1 MEQDAPISV
10 HLCDFPAADE
20 SLIDEDLE
28 KNMEEVLDIVTL
40 GRAARNN
47 AAMKIR
53 QPLPAMYVQGEPL
66 SEGYCTIVAE
76 ELNVKEVSFVSDA
89 SGFISYAVKPQL
101 RTLGPK
107 YGKLLGAI
115 RSKMAEPGA
124 GDLIVNA
131 IKADGKFVFE
141 TGGQRVELTE
151 ADVLVTAVKK
161 EGLVSETDGQ
171 VTVVLDTNLTPE
183 LIELGFVR
191 ELTSKLQTMRKE
203 AGFEVADHIRIGYSG
218 SGKVKAVFAKYA
230 ADIAA
235 DTLADGVSDQLSGY
249 EKDWDV
255 NGEAVRLSVERV

>member
-1 MEQDAPISV
+1 M
-10 HLCDFPAADE
+10 
-20 SLIDEDLE
+20 
-28 KNMEEVLDIVTL
+28 
-40 GRAARNN
+40 
-47 AAMKIR
+47 
-53 QPLPAMYVQGEPL
+53 
-66 SEGYCTIVAE
+66 
-76 ELNVKEVSFVSDA
+76 
-89 SGFISYAVKPQL
+89 KPQL

-115 RSKMAEPGA
+115 RNKMAEPGA

-131 IKADGKFVFE
+131 IKADGKYAFE
-141 TGGQRVELTE
+141 ANGQTVELTE
-151 ADVLVTAVKK
+151 ADVLVTVVKK

-218 SGKVKAVFAKYA
+218 SDKVKAVFEKYA
-230 ADIAA
+230 QDIAG
-235 DTLADGVSDQLSGY
+235 DTLADAVTDALSGY
-249 EKDWDV
+249 EKDWDI